1 MILKQLDDGLVVH
14 RIRTLADADAHRD
27 GFVAAYRRI
36 FADAPYHE
44 DFTEEEAA
52 HVWRRLTT
60 AAHQVTLV
68 VLDGDALIALAS
80 AVPLTAAP
88 DVARELHGL
97 VPVRH
102 TMYLAELGV
111 DPAYRGRRLGRKL
124 VNCRLQLIDRQRY
137 SHVVLRVADGNTS
150 TFEMYRELDF
160 ADMGVSM
167 QVRQRRTDGT
177 VRTDERHFMSRVL
190 SQVPLADED

>member
-1 MILKQLDDGLVVH
+1 MILQQLDDGLVVH
-14 RIRTLADADAHRD
+14 RIRTVADADEHRA
-27 GFVAAYRRI
+27 GFVSAYRRI

-44 DFTEEEAA
+44 DFTEEETTLI
-52 HVWRRLTT
+52 WRRLTT
-60 AAHQVTLV
+60 APHHVTLV
-68 VLDGDALIALAS
+68 VLDGEELVALAS

-111 DPAYRGRRLGRKL
+111 EPRYRGRRLGRRL
-124 VNCRLQLIDRQRY
+124 VNCRLRLIDRERY

-177 VRTDERHFMSRVL
+177 VRADERHFMSRVL
-190 SQVPLADED
+190 SQVPIADDA